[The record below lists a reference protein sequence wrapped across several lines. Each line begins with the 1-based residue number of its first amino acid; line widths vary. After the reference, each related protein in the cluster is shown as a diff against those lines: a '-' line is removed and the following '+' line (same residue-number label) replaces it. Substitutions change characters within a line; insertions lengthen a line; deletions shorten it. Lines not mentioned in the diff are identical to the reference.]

1 MTAIA
6 LAALAIVIQNQ
17 APLQSAPRESASKQA
32 VLWQGD
38 TVEVRGRKLDYLQ
51 IYDHRRER
59 AGYLKASQ
67 VRLVSL
73 EAAQSA
79 ELLTVVRFLRDTP
92 GAEALGISYAAA
104 YLKAAPAQAITTE
117 PIDALGVMADRLAH
131 RASTNQIKANEAS
144 LAAHLEVVAQYGV
157 VLKSF
162 EVEGTMRVC
171 YDGEMFQRVM
181 AMPDADAG
189 QRARAALGLTRP
201 ECSNPLMGPGER
213 YEQDL
218 RWITWLDHVPT
229 EGLDEEDRAHLHV
242 RRAGI
247 WSDLAFAQ
255 SRRGES
261 PQEAGAR
268 ALREL
273 ALVEKADLNDRDLI
287 EYDEAAVRVGATRWA
302 AEPVSKPGGKVWVQ
316 LVPGSPGETCV
327 LLQDAG
333 HDVLHPLFRRCTYAT
348 VWAMSAS
355 SNPAGTALTLA
366 VQPLASWRELWLF
379 RDSPAGWVV
388 DILPPGTA
396 DTELGYLEFAGWVPG
411 AQRILTAR
419 EVKVDGRVKRRFEIM
434 SLASLT
440 VEHQAT
446 TPEYLSTFM
455 RWQEPRWKRLTVALR

>member
-104 YLKAAPAQAITTE
+104 YLKAAPARAITTE

-162 EVEGTMRVC
+162 EVEGSMRVC
-171 YDGEMFQRVM
+171 YDGEMFRRVM
-181 AMPDADAG
+181 VMPDADAG

-218 RWITWLDHVPT
+218 RWITWLDQVPT
-229 EGLDEEDRAHLHV
+229 EGLGEEDRAHLHV

-247 WSDLAFAQ
+247 
-255 SRRGES
+255 
-261 PQEAGAR
+261 
-268 ALREL
+268 
-273 ALVEKADLNDRDLI
+273 
-287 EYDEAAVRVGATRWA
+287 
-302 AEPVSKPGGKVWVQ
+302 
-316 LVPGSPGETCV
+316 
-327 LLQDAG
+327 
-333 HDVLHPLFRRCTYAT
+333 
-348 VWAMSAS
+348 
-355 SNPAGTALTLA
+355 
-366 VQPLASWRELWLF
+366 
-379 RDSPAGWVV
+379 
-388 DILPPGTA
+388 
-396 DTELGYLEFAGWVPG
+396 
-411 AQRILTAR
+411 
-419 EVKVDGRVKRRFEIM
+419 
-434 SLASLT
+434 
-440 VEHQAT
+440 
-446 TPEYLSTFM
+446 
-455 RWQEPRWKRLTVALR
+455 